1 MASSPSDNF
10 AKMFLPDH
18 PHRRLHV
25 LLSILAFAVVFG
37 SITLYQINK
46 SGRPPKA
53 EITPPES
60 DNNKMGLSQEQRNQI
75 IVNLQES
82 ASKSPPL
89 TDEQRTAVMENLK
102 KSISDNN

>member
-1 MASSPSDNF
+1 MASSSDNF
-10 AKMFLPDH
+10 KKMFMPEH
-18 PHRRLHV
+18 PQLRLHV

-53 EITPPES
+53 EIIPPGSE
-60 DNNKMGLSQEQRNQI
+60 NNKTGLSQEQRNQI